1 MKIEFPRFYF
11 LFFTVFF
18 LILLNVIFKTELQ
31 GKAEFIQESSIRKK
45 SKNPID
51 DEEEIPLI
59 FVKKIQKNSK
69 NENGKTISS
78 FMGNKNKN
86 ENKNNIE
93 NEDENALNVNKIIGG
108 EIPGVSTVLSYSQEK
123 IKKNVQHLNF
133 SYLDSAVDD
142 VVSTRSY
149 IKKL

>member
-1 MKIEFPRFYF
+1 M
-11 LFFTVFF
+11 
-18 LILLNVIFKTELQ
+18 Q
-31 GKAEFIQESSIRKK
+31 GKAEFIQESSSRKK
-45 SKNPID
+45 SKNQLD

-78 FMGNKNKN
+78 SMKNKNRN

-93 NEDENALNVNKIIGG
+93 NEDVNAINVNKIIGA
-108 EIPGVSTVLSYSQEK
+108 EIPGVSTVLSCPQEK

-133 SYLDSAVDD
+133 SYLDSVVDD

-149 IKKL
+149 IKLL

>member
-1 MKIEFPRFYF
+1 M
-11 LFFTVFF
+11 
-18 LILLNVIFKTELQ
+18 Q
-31 GKAEFIQESSIRKK
+31 GKAEFIQESSSRKK
-45 SKNPID
+45 SKNQLD

-78 FMGNKNKN
+78 SMKNKN
-86 ENKNNIE
+86 RYENKNNIE
-93 NEDENALNVNKIIGG
+93 NEDENAFNVNKIIGG
-108 EIPGVSTVLSYSQEK
+108 EIPGVSTVLSYPQEK
-123 IKKNVQHLNF
+123 IKKNVQNLNF

-149 IKKL
+149 KKNLSLFF

>member
-1 MKIEFPRFYF
+1 MKIEFPRFFFYF
-11 LFFTVFF
+11 SLVFF
-18 LILLNVIFKTELQ
+18 LILHDFIFKTESQ
-31 GKAEFIQESSIRKK
+31 GKAEFIQESSNRKK
-45 SKNPID
+45 SKNLID

-93 NEDENALNVNKIIGG
+93 NEDENKSNVNKIIGG
-108 EIPGVSTVLSYSQEK
+108 EIPGVSTVLSYPQEK

-142 VVSTRSY
+142 VVSTRS
-149 IKKL
+149 

>member
-51 DEEEIPLI
+51 DEEDIPLI

-78 FMGNKNKN
+78 SIGNKNRN
-86 ENKNNIE
+86 ENKDNIE
-93 NEDENALNVNKIIGG
+93 NEDENESNVNKIIGG
-108 EIPGVSTVLSYSQEK
+108 EIPGVSTVLSYPQEK

-142 VVSTRSY
+142 AVSTR
-149 IKKL
+149 